1 MFSAKERVNKWY
13 GIFHTL
19 EPFPTFFLL
28 ITFPFHF
35 KIFTPGKQWGPGH
48 GDRAQLRVDIWE
60 RPPAQLH
67 RPQLSPGM
75 YTALDTG
82 LLASTAS
89 PDLETS
95 QQVVG
100 DINLADDIFDKLLSR
115 YYLIILTGF
124 LFFQVDIVTAN
135 TYYDILYNW
144 MRLKKLLE
152 DQNRNEIGDYYE
164 NHKQWPERR

>member
-1 MFSAKERVNKWY
+1 
-13 GIFHTL
+13 
-19 EPFPTFFLL
+19 
-28 ITFPFHF
+28 
-35 KIFTPGKQWGPGH
+35 
-48 GDRAQLRVDIWE
+48 
-60 RPPAQLH
+60 
-67 RPQLSPGM
+67 M